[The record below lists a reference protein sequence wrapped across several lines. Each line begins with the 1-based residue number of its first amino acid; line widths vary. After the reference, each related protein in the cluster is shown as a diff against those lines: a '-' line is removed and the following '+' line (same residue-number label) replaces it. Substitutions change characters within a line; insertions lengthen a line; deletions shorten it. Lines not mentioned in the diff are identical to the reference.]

1 MCFFFFLFIEPSNV
15 IEVEG
20 KGIKKW
26 TVPKAF
32 GMKTRHEE
40 YLSSA
45 LIPTSLANG
54 NGSVQKSI
62 NIKKKK
68 RKENLLGRG
77 PHILLLIFPNCLEI
91 GMGPTKEVSSLLLNE
106 KSFKVC

>member
-1 MCFFFFLFIEPSNV
+1 MCFFFLFIELSNV

-32 GMKTRHEE
+32 GMKMKTRHEE

-45 LIPTSLANG
+45 LIPTSLENG

-62 NIKKKK
+62 NIKKRKK
-68 RKENLLGRG
+68 KK
-77 PHILLLIFPNCLEI
+77 
-91 GMGPTKEVSSLLLNE
+91 TY
-106 KSFKVC
+106 

>member
-1 MCFFFFLFIEPSNV
+1 MAILSQKTQ
-15 IEVEG
+15 G

-68 RKENLLGRG
+68 KRKPIRTWPTYLVINL
-77 PHILLLIFPNCLEI
+77 P
-91 GMGPTKEVSSLLLNE
+91 
-106 KSFKVC
+106 

>member
-1 MCFFFFLFIEPSNV
+1 MCFFFLFIELSNV

-32 GMKTRHEE
+32 GMKMKTRHEE

-45 LIPTSLANG
+45 LIPTSLENG

-62 NIKKKK
+62 NIK
-68 RKENLLGRG
+68 RKEKK
-77 PHILLLIFPNCLEI
+77 
-91 GMGPTKEVSSLLLNE
+91 TY
-106 KSFKVC
+106 